1 MGRTKPKKKVHLKA
15 KDLLSESKKA
25 PSITSLLAKAQSLIE
40 QCDYDLALRFI
51 RRILDQD
58 PNNAEAK
65 EMLGVALLETGE
77 IEGAKQVSYEKIK
90 ISFKFIFMIL
100 QAFQALLPPNP
111 HAPSPSPPSAHLY
124 LAQLS
129 EDDPKLALQHYQ
141 AAVNILLVQLKGKDR
156 ADDENGKDNEAELK
170 ANIVRALIGQV
181 EIWMDPLYD
190 LW

>member
-1 MGRTKPKKKVHLKA
+1 MGRTKPKKKVNSKA
-15 KDLLSESKKA
+15 KDLHSESKKA

-51 RRILDQD
+51 SRILDQD
-58 PNNAEAK
+58 PKNAEAK

-77 IEGAKQVSYEKIK
+77 IEGAKQVRYNPKKKSAL
-90 ISFKFIFMIL
+90 IFMIL

-156 ADDENGKDNEAELK
+156 ADDENGRNNETELK
-170 ANIVRALIGQV
+170 ANVVRALIGQV
-181 EIWMDPLYD
+181 EIWMDPSYD